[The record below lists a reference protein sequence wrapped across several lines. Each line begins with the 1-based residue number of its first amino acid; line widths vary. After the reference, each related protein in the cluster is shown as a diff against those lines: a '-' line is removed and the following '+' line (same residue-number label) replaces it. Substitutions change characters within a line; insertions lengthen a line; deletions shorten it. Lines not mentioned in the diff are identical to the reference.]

1 MANVK
6 LFLGT
11 QLFCVCAALTKV
23 YIFENLVGLIPMH
36 MMEFYITEALIDEVK
51 LYTMELSDNK

>member
-23 YIFENLVGLIPMH
+23 YIFENLVRLIPMH
-36 MMEFYITEALIDEVK
+36 MMECYITEALIDEVK
-51 LYTMELSDNK
+51 L